1 MAVRTSGV
9 IPKRRRVGGGNL
21 LFACVGALIA
31 VAAFAIGQRQKS
43 PIVPPLQ
50 QAFVS
55 EFQTVELPVP
65 DRPVPAGILV
75 KDIPIRM
82 ERFADHQIPAGTVR
96 DVSLYDQKVTLVP
109 LPGGLPI
116 VSDNLGVGDEV
127 INPVVGKIPQ
137 GMRAMALKVD
147 ATASVE
153 GWARSGSVVDV
164 LLVEKNRTIVVAE
177 KVKVLSVER
186 STSPVDEGPD
196 AATPSTVTILV
207 TQEQCL
213 AINTAAPLGRIAFA
227 LRGTRDGESWKS
239 TEFSPAE
246 LSSDGGA
253 GRAALKIGG
262 RATFVKD
269 GKERQFALIEGSWV
283 PTESS
288 SPGKKS
294 AE

>member
-1 MAVRTSGV
+1 MAARTNSG
-9 IPKRRRVGGGNL
+9 IPKRRTRGGSNL
-21 LFACVGALIA
+21 LFAFVGALIA
-31 VAAFAIGQRQKS
+31 VAAFAFGQRQPAATPS
-43 PIVPPLQ
+43 PVQ
-50 QAFVS
+50 RAFVS
-55 EFQTVELPVP
+55 EFQTIELPVP
-65 DRPVPAGILV
+65 DRPVPAGMLV

-82 ERFADHQIPAGTVR
+82 ERFADHQVPEGTVR
-96 DVSLYDQKVTLVP
+96 DVSNYSNKITLVP

-116 VSDNLGVGDEV
+116 VHENLGAGDELV
-127 INPVVGKIPQ
+127 NPVVGKIPQ

-164 LLVEKNRTIVVAE
+164 LLVEKSRTIVVAE

-186 STSPVDEGPD
+186 STSPIDEGPD

-246 LSSDGGA
+246 LSADGSST
-253 GRAALKIGG
+253 RASLKIGG
-262 RATFVKD
+262 RATFIKD
-269 GKERQFALIEGSWV
+269 GKEQQFALIEGSWV
-283 PTESS
+283 PAENTSS
-288 SPGKKS
+288 GKKTI
-294 AE
+294 E

>member
-1 MAVRTSGV
+1 MAARTSGG
-9 IPKRRRVGGGNL
+9 IPKRRTRGGGNL
-21 LFACVGALIA
+21 LFAFVGALIA
-31 VAAFAIGQRQKS
+31 VVAFTFGQRQPAATSS
-43 PIVPPLQ
+43 PVQ
-50 QAFVS
+50 RAFVS
-55 EFQTVELPVP
+55 EFQTIEVPVP
-65 DRPVPAGILV
+65 DRPVPAGVLV
-75 KDIPIRM
+75 RDIPIRM
-82 ERFADHQIPAGTVR
+82 ERFADHQIPEGTVR
-96 DVSLYDQKVTLVP
+96 DVALHSQKITLVP

-116 VSDNLGVGDEV
+116 VNENLGTGDEMV
-127 INPVVGKIPQ
+127 NPVVGKIPQ

-186 STSPVDEGPD
+186 STSPVEEGPE

-246 LSSDGGA
+246 LSADGSSA
-253 GRAALKIGG
+253 RASLKIGG
-262 RATFVKD
+262 RATFIKD
-269 GKERQFALIEGSWV
+269 GKEQQFALIEGSWV
-283 PTESS
+283 PAESGPSRKKTTE
-288 SPGKKS
+288 
-294 AE
+294 